1 MPPSGR
7 FTTPYGVARASKII
21 LESLARRRLLAY
33 RQCDVSNLTADPGES
48 GSPVLRVRALAR
60 RHPLAADAVIAAA
73 VLLVGVV
80 HGFAHGDDRA
90 RVLLLTFAL
99 SLPLVWRRRSPAAVF
114 LVLAA
119 LAFVQWLLNI
129 GSLGDLALL
138 IGLYTVAV
146 HEARWKAL
154 IAAAILE
161 LGAVLAATR
170 DGGLRG
176 FIGLSAL
183 SVAAGVLGTSVRHR
197 RALLASLEDRAAR
210 LELER
215 DQQGLLAAAAER
227 ARIAREMHDIVAH
240 NITVM
245 IALAD
250 GAVFAAARAPEKA
263 TTAMETVSDTGRQAL
278 GEMRRLL
285 GVLREG
291 DGGSGLLPQP
301 GIPEIDQLVEQVR
314 AAGLPVTLE
323 VAGDGRALPPGAQ
336 LTVFRLV
343 QEALTNCLK
352 HAGASAVAAVK
363 LRYAA
368 DAVDVEVT
376 DNGASRARNVD
387 PDGRGLDGM
396 RERAAVYAG
405 TVEAGPRL
413 GGGWRVHARLRLEGS
428 VTA

>member
-1 MPPSGR
+1 
-7 FTTPYGVARASKII
+7 
-21 LESLARRRLLAY
+21 
-33 RQCDVSNLTADPGES
+33 
-48 GSPVLRVRALAR
+48 
-60 RHPLAADAVIAAA
+60 
-73 VLLVGVV
+73 
-80 HGFAHGDDRA
+80 
-90 RVLLLTFAL
+90 
-99 SLPLVWRRRSPAAVF
+99 
-114 LVLAA
+114 VLAA
-119 LAFVQWLLNI
+119 VAFVQWLLQI
-129 GSLGDLALL
+129 DSVGDVALL

-146 HEARWKAL
+146 HETRWKAFV
-154 IAAAILE
+154 AAAILE
-161 LGAVLAATR
+161 LGAVLAAST

-183 SVAAGVLGTSVRHR
+183 SVAAGVLGTSVRQR

-240 NITVM
+240 NLTVM

-263 TTAMETVSDTGRQAL
+263 TTAMETVSETGRQAL

-285 GVLREG
+285 GVLRED
-291 DGGSGLLPQP
+291 DGGSELVPQP
-301 GIPEIDQLVEQVR
+301 GVPQIDQLVEQVR

-323 VAGDGRALPPGAQ
+323 VAGDGRTLPPGAQ

-352 HAGASAVAAVK
+352 HAGASAVAGVK

-376 DNGASRARNVD
+376 DNGASRPRTAV
-387 PDGRGLDGM
+387 PGGRGLDGM

-413 GGGWRVHARLRLEGS
+413 GGGWRVHARLRLERS
-428 VTA
+428 AIA